1 MKRKKVVDIQL
12 RIVRG
17 KPPGPSEKRLQ
28 YSTLIEYIL
37 ESENEGA
44 NLIMGITPPTYFF
57 LKSVLKQEIT
67 DLERVIYHNIRA
79 DARKVLQEL
88 FIENN
93 LLNINLKKGLDE
105 SIDEVVIDKLK
116 KIGPNV
122 GYNFSASIYLTNGQ
136 RIPNIIPSDAIV
148 FAILAH
154 KDIFVTENVLIEKA
168 RLDAELMAKMVSKK
182 RPETEAADTEKKPQ
196 FPERIYT

>member
-1 MKRKKVVDIQL
+1 MKRKKVVNIRL

-28 YSTLIEYIL
+28 YSTLIEYVL
-37 ESENEGA
+37 ESEDEGA

-67 DLERVIYHNIRA
+67 DLERVIYHNIRT
-79 DARKVLQEL
+79 DTRKIFQEL
-88 FIENN
+88 FFENN
-93 LLNINLKKGLDE
+93 LLNINLKKRLDD

-116 KIGPNV
+116 EIGPNA
-122 GYNFSASIYLTNGQ
+122 GYNFSASIYLSNGQ

-148 FAILAH
+148 FAILAN
-154 KDIFVTENVLIEKA
+154 KDIFVSEGVLTEKA
-168 RLDAELMAKMVSKK
+168 RLDEELTAKMASKK
-182 RPETEAADTEKKPQ
+182 RPETEGADTEKKPQ
-196 FPERIYT
+196 FPKRIYT